1 MTIESAAL
9 LDVTYENVL
18 RNRGEED
25 KIYYSPEVIEVANM
39 VLKLFGH
46 KNNIGQKID
55 EIHLTLAEDS
65 HLTCSIK
72 TSDGDVVGGH
82 YEFSKDLTVLLEDIR
97 MVRMKEDTLKTVK
110 HLLSKYCDCE
120 PDGSRITL
128 KH

>member
-9 LDVTYENVL
+9 LDVTYDNVL
-18 RNRGEED
+18 RSRGEED

-46 KNNIGQKID
+46 KNEIGQKID

-82 YEFSKDLTVLLEDIR
+82 YEFSKALTGLLGDIR

-110 HLLSKYCDCE
+110 RLLSKYCDCE

-128 KH
+128 KN